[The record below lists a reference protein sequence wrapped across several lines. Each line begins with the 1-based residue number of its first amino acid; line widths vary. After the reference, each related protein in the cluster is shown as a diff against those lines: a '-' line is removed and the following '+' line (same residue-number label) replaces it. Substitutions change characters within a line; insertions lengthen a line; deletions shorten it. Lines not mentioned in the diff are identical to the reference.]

1 MPKINS
7 QRLEMRS
14 TLFVGYSNFF
24 SIFRAFDLSNRVEI
38 VYFMRII
45 HFFRH
50 FRHFLIMGLNYR
62 FYVIILVFST
72 FRPLESGIKLVY
84 LKFFIDIFSTFRH
97 IDLLI
102 RGTNSRFHGII
113 LKILDLFTN
122 LLNKYIV
129 ISV

>member
-14 TLFVGYSNFF
+14 TLFMGYSEIF
-24 SIFRAFDLSNRVEI
+24 STFIGRNLFISRELSI
-38 VYFMRII
+38 
-45 HFFRH
+45 FFRH